1 MRENTMTS
9 NRRAAV
15 AGQFYSSNPSELR
28 TTIESFVCKP
38 QSILEAKAVVVP
50 HAGYVYSGSVA
61 GEVFS
66 AVSLP
71 HRIILLGPNHSGRGS
86 ALALSPA
93 GEWYTPLG
101 TVRIDADM
109 NQSLREGCP
118 GLKEDSSAHQNEH
131 SLEVQLPFL
140 QVLQPDFCFSAICV
154 RTDDYAMLETLGHA
168 MARSIRSLQEPVL
181 MVASSDMTHYES
193 AESAS
198 KQDKFAI
205 DQILALDPEGL
216 YQVVMKKNITMC
228 GFATAV
234 AVLIACRDM
243 GASNGRLI
251 RYTNSGVASGDYDH
265 VVAYAGIAVI

>member
-1 MRENTMTS
+1 MREKTMAS

-15 AGQFYSSNPSELR
+15 AGHFYSSNPSELLR
-28 TTIESFVCKP
+28 TIESFVCKP
-38 QSILEAKAVVVP
+38 QSTLEAKAVVVP
-50 HAGYVYSGSVA
+50 HAGYMYSGSVA

-66 AVSLP
+66 AVNLP
-71 HRIILLGPNHSGRGS
+71 HRMILLGPNHSGRGS

-101 TVRIDADM
+101 TVRIDADV
-109 NQSLREGCP
+109 NHSLKEKCP

-154 RTDDYAMLETLGHA
+154 RTDEYAMLETLGHA
-168 MARSIRSLQEPVL
+168 MARTIRSLQEPVL

-193 AESAS
+193 AERAS
-198 KQDKFAI
+198 KQDQLAI

-216 YQVVMKKNITMC
+216 YQVVMEKHITMC